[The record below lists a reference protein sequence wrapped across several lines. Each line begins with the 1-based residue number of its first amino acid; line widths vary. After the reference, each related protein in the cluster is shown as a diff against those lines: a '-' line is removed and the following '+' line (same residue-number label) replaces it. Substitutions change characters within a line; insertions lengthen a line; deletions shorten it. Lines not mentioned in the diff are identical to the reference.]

1 MEGKAAAVNDER
13 DELDAFLD
21 AGRARYGGIALAAA
35 LDDAATW
42 TETRATR
49 RRRIARTWIAGGVL
63 AGLLAGGGAFAN
75 AMDDDPESAVIAT
88 STALTFVSD
97 DGATCVV
104 ELRPIV
110 HSSAPLLWL
119 ITRDYLAHLDSPVID
134 VPALMGGGDPADR
147 EIATLTDGLSYD
159 AEEEIFRRT
168 GSRVDVTLLAEYSC
182 IPAPV
187 VGADYGVTP
196 PVVGDDF
203 GREPTPQSGRAPDV
217 VGFFRASTGQI
228 CEIQMKVDPDWGSSA
243 TEADGALAAR
253 AFLASVDFTTVDYS
267 AAVSRLE
274 GFWPKGHDRGQIEA
288 SGLVD
293 TLIEQLRLVPSPT
306 GLKSLPISVE
316 AWSHCDPEPS
326 A

>member
-1 MEGKAAAVNDER
+1 MAVNDER

-42 TETRATR
+42 AETRATR
-49 RRRIARTWIAGGVL
+49 RRRIARTWIAGATL

-75 AMDDDPESAVIAT
+75 AMDDDPERSVIAT
-88 STALTFVSD
+88 STMLTFSSD

-104 ELRPIV
+104 ELQPIV
-110 HSSAPLLWL
+110 HTSAPLPWL
-119 ITRDYLAHLDSPVID
+119 ITRNYLTDLDAPVID
-134 VPALMGGGDPADR
+134 VRALIGGGDPAER

-182 IPAPV
+182 TAAPV
-187 VGADYGVTP
+187 AGDDHGVTP

-203 GREPTPQSGRAPDV
+203 DREPTQLGGRAPDV

-228 CEIQMKVDPDWGSSA
+228 CEIQMKVDPGSGA

-253 AFLASVDFTTVDYS
+253 AYLASVDFTTVDYS
-267 AAVSRLE
+267 AALVE
-274 GFWPKGHDRGQIEA
+274 MADFWPPDKDLGTIEA
-288 SGLVD
+288 SALSRTVTD
-293 TLIEQLRLVPSPT
+293 QMILILSPPGSEPLRITSEGWV
-306 GLKSLPISVE
+306 G
-316 AWSHCDPEPS
+316 CDPEPS

>member
-1 MEGKAAAVNDER
+1 MVVSDER

-21 AGRARYGGIALAAA
+21 AGRARYGGVALAAA

-42 TETRATR
+42 TEARATR

-88 STALTFVSD
+88 STVLTFVSD
-97 DGATCVV
+97 EGATCLV
-104 ELRPIV
+104 ELQPVV
-110 HSSAPLLWL
+110 HSAAPLPWL
-119 ITRDYLAHLDSPVID
+119 ITRNYLAHLDTPIID
-134 VPALMGGGDPADR
+134 VSALLGGGDPADR

-168 GSRVDVTLLAEYSC
+168 GSRVEVTLVAVYSC
-182 IPAPV
+182 TPAPLA
-187 VGADYGVTP
+187 GDEYGVTP

-203 GREPTPQSGRAPDV
+203 GREPTANPGRAPDV
-217 VGFFRASTGQI
+217 VGFFRASTGQV
-228 CEIQMKVDPDWGSSA
+228 CEIQMKVDPDWGSGA
-243 TEADGALAAR
+243 TEADGALVAR
-253 AFLASVDFTTVDYS
+253 EYLSAVDFTRVEYS
-267 AAVSRLE
+267 AELNRMAE
-274 GFWPKGHDRGQIEA
+274 FWPEGHDQAQAEA
-288 SGLVD
+288 SALSG
-293 TLIEQLRLVPSPT
+293 TLIEQLWLIQSPS
-306 GLKSLPISVE
+306 GVGHLPITVE